1 MYQRR
6 RKLLSLKVALTI
18 VGITLV
24 SITLSVILY
33 LSIHIQIQSCN
44 NSPNCQQYQKQMP
57 WVVPKLERIYQV
69 LDLGGS
75 NETLFIY

>member
-1 MYQRR
+1 MYHRR
-6 RKLLSLKVALTI
+6 RFLTLKMALTI

-24 SITLSVILY
+24 SITVFSVILY
-33 LSIHIQIQSCN
+33 LSIHIQIQSRI
-44 NSPNCQQYQKQMP
+44 NSPNCHQDQKQIP
-57 WVVPKLERIYQV
+57 FVAPTLERNFQL